1 MRPTGRTIPRTSLWV
16 LLLALAC
23 GDDPVAPVPTTIAIS
38 PASVTLQSIGETA
51 QLSAAVQDQN
61 GRSMSGITVTWASGN
76 RSVATVDAGG
86 LVTATGNGTA
96 TIEASVDGLS
106 GSLRVAVE
114 QRLADVTVSPDGWT
128 LRALGATIRMG
139 AEAVD
144 ANGHVIEGV
153 EFTWSSGDESV
164 ATIDGAGLVTAIA
177 NGVAVVEASVEGT
190 VGTAQVTVEQRAAEV
205 WVSPDKATLA
215 VASETIR
222 LSAGA
227 ADANGHV
234 IEGAKFT
241 WSSDAEDVVTVDADG
256 LVTAIGNGVAEVG
269 AALEPVAGF
278 ATVRV
283 ELDRVGLLKFYEA
296 MGGPGWHRD
305 DNWGTDAP
313 LGTWF
318 GLLLDRWGGVYW
330 IAMGGNGLTGSIPV
344 ETARLRTLRMLFLP
358 GNSITGPIPAELGDF
373 ERLQSLDISGNQ
385 LTGAVPPELGGLQQL
400 ANLIL
405 SGNRLTG
412 SIPVE
417 LGDLESLVYMNFSD
431 NQLTG
436 AIPSELGNLQL
447 LRHLDLSGNQL
458 TGTIPS
464 ELGDLRD
471 YLEHI
476 DLSDNQLTGAIPPEL
491 GRLRDFLKDLDL
503 SDNRL
508 TGALPPEL
516 GGIRFLKSLRV
527 NNTDLSGRIPLELT
541 NLSLEVFTWDGTDLC
556 APDDEEFQEWLKSIP
571 TTSGPDC

>member
-106 GSLRVAVE
+106 GSLRVA
-114 QRLADVTVSPDGWT
+114 
-128 LRALGATIRMG
+128 
-139 AEAVD
+139 
-144 ANGHVIEGV
+144 
-153 EFTWSSGDESV
+153 
-164 ATIDGAGLVTAIA
+164 
-177 NGVAVVEASVEGT
+177 
-190 VGTAQVTVEQRAAEV
+190 VEQRAAEV

-358 GNSITGPIPAELGDF
+358 GNSITGPIPAELGDL
-373 ERLQSLDISGNQ
+373 EHLQSLDISGNQ

-412 SIPVE
+412 SVPVE

-476 DLSDNQLTGAIPPEL
+476 DLSDNQLTGEIPPEL
-491 GRLRDFLKDLDL
+491 GRLRDFLKHLDL

-541 NLSLEVFTWDGTDLC
+541 SLSLEVFTWDGTDLC